1 MSARIASPVSVD
13 LESVLTEQNA
23 VPLIVMSSA
32 RDPVEAINSILRRAG
47 HPVHCTWI
55 AALRDLGEA
64 IAKVNPELLVQV
76 AGANDEL
83 QSVVSIRDQ
92 TAPTLPIVVLADAV
106 DEARIAAAMTVGAR
120 DAVTLSNPV
129 RLQAVMLREL
139 RAFRLERALNT
150 TLKSAHDARSQL
162 ETVLE
167 RSNDAIVQIQEGIV
181 VDANPAWIELFGVEE
196 GLLGHPVMDL
206 FDESTQ
212 PALRGALAACLQGRW
227 NDHTLKVNALL
238 SDGTRLP
245 VEVVLALGEHEGEP
259 SIRLVL
265 PSKPRDDAKLVEELS
280 DVVRSDPTTG
290 LLHRRDLI
298 EALTARLASAA
309 AGGMRCV
316 AIVKLDKFETIERD
330 VGVIASD
337 DVLAEFANLLKESLH
352 QKEVAGRF
360 GGVRFLVLL
369 ERGNEHDIEAWG
381 EQLVARVQKHVMQI
395 KDKSISLTCTV
406 GLAVVPA
413 KAQLDAVIADAI
425 EACRKGMGRG
435 GNQTVTSDRADNDNR
450 VQSYDKVW
458 VKHIK
463 AALMENRFRLVQ
475 QPVASL
481 QGDDPVMF
489 DVLVR
494 MVDTQGKEVLPAEF
508 MAAAERNDLL
518 KNIDRWVVGASLSFA
533 AQRKPGCL
541 FVRLSKDTAKDG
553 SFLDWLENHV
563 RSSRAEPQRLC
574 FQVTEEVAASYITQ
588 VRTLAGAL
596 RNKGFRFALDGF
608 GSGRD
613 SQGLLDTV
621 PLDFVKIDGALV
633 QGLTG
638 DPQLQQRVRTLVEGA
653 TKRLIQTIGER
664 VEDANTMAVLWQV
677 GVQYIQGYFVN
688 EPEQVVLRADGRSA

>member
-1 MSARIASPVSVD
+1 M
-13 LESVLTEQNA
+13 ESDLTEQNA
-23 VPLIVMSSA
+23 VPLVVMSAA

-55 AALRDLGEA
+55 ASIRDLGEA
-64 IAKVNPELLVQV
+64 VTKVKPEQLIYVIGP
-76 AGANDEL
+76 ADEL
-83 QSVVSIRDQ
+83 QAVVNIRDQ
-92 TAPTLPIVVLADAV
+92 TAPTVPVVVLADSV
-106 DEARIAAAMTVGAR
+106 DENRIATAMIAGAR
-120 DAVTLSNPV
+120 DVVSLANPV
-129 RLQAVMLREL
+129 RLQAVMVREL
-139 RAFRLERALNT
+139 RAYRLERALNT
-150 TLKSAHDARSQL
+150 TLKSANDARSQL

-181 VDANPAWIELFGVEE
+181 VDANPAWVELFGVEE

-206 FDESTQ
+206 FDESSQ

-227 NDHTLKVNALL
+227 DDHTLKVNAIRA
-238 SDGTRLP
+238 DGTRLP

-259 SIRLVL
+259 SVRLVL
-265 PSKPRDDAKLVEELS
+265 PSKPRDETKLAEKLS
-280 DVVRSDPTTG
+280 DVVRSDATTG
-290 LLHRRDLI
+290 LLHRRELI
-298 EALTARLASAA
+298 EELGARLASAA
-309 AGGMRCV
+309 PGGMRSL
-316 AIVKLDKFETIERD
+316 ALVKLDKFSTIERD
-330 VGVIASD
+330 VGVTASEE
-337 DVLAEFANLLKESLH
+337 VLAEFAKLLKESVH
-352 QKEVAGRF
+352 PKEVVGRF
-360 GGVRFLVLL
+360 GGVRFLVML
-369 ERGNEHDIEAWG
+369 ERGNENDIEAWG
-381 EQLVARVQKHVMQI
+381 EQLIARVQKHVI
-395 KDKSISLTCTV
+395 RVKDKSVTLTCTV
-406 GLAVVPA
+406 GLSVVPPG
-413 KAQLDAVIADAI
+413 KPQLDAVIADAI
-425 EACRKGMGRG
+425 DACKKGAGRG
-435 GNQTVTSDRADNDNR
+435 GNQAVTSDRADNDNR

-533 AQRKPGCL
+533 AQRRPGCL

-553 SFLDWLENHV
+553 SFMDWLENHV
-563 RSSRAEPQRLC
+563 RASRAEPQRLC
-574 FQVTEEVAASYITQ
+574 FQITEEVASTYITQ
-588 VRTLAGAL
+588 VRALAGAL
-596 RNKGFRFALDGF
+596 RQKGFRFALDSF

-613 SQGLLDTV
+613 SQGMLDSV

-638 DPQLQQRVRTLVEGA
+638 DPQLQQRVRVLVEAA

-688 EPEQVVLRADGRSA
+688 EPEQVVLRADGR